1 MTSLSQSLYLRVHE
15 RLRIYHI
22 DHSIGIVYQS
32 IRLSNLVIQSCLLG
46 LLQFLTLPHPPLPS
60 EVDLLALK
68 RAQCICTKHIY
79 IYHYHYHY
87 QIIIR
92 ITTHGVALGHSFQ
105 LASCTDAI
113 TM

>member
-79 IYHYHYHY
+79 ISLSLSLSDHY
-87 QIIIR
+87 QNHY
-92 ITTHGVALGHSFQ
+92 TWCGSGPQ
-105 LASCTDAI
+105 LSAS
-113 TM
+113 